1 MLSFFNAVNCYCDA
15 SLTKLADGTVV
26 TGSGYIL
33 TYEGN
38 VIDKKVKIVA
48 DSTNNYGEI
57 LAIYMG
63 VDALIRVAG
72 YDAFLNLFSDSKI
85 SVSGLTAWIYS
96 WIRDTDPS
104 TRMMHN
110 SSGQLVANQEIFS
123 AIVGLI
129 CNART
134 HLSIFHQRGHMNPD
148 NVRDMRIMMEDF
160 EKDNGTVVGEDII
173 REITYWNDC
182 IDNLTRDTLLRATTS
197 PGFNKEQYKKP
208 MVVVSNVLN
217 IGMMQDYRKLIG

>member
-15 SLTKLADGTVV
+15 SLTKLKDGTVV
-26 TGSGYIL
+26 TASGFIL

-38 VIDKKVKIVA
+38 VIDQRVKIVA

-63 VDALIRVAG
+63 IDSLIRVAG
-72 YDAFLNLFSDSKI
+72 YDAFLNVFSDSKI
-85 SVSGLTAWIYS
+85 SVSGLTSWIYS
-96 WIRDTDPS
+96 WIRDTDPR
-104 TRMMHN
+104 TRKMYN

-129 CNART
+129 CSART

-148 NVRDMRIMMEDF
+148 NVRDMRKMMEDF
-160 EKDNGTVVGEDII
+160 EKDNGSVVGEDII

-182 IDNLTRDTLLRATTS
+182 IDNLTRDTLLQVTS
-197 PGFNKEQYKKP
+197 DPGFDKNQYKKP
-208 MVVVSNVLN
+208 MIVVSNLLN
-217 IGMMQDYRKLIG
+217 IGMIQDYRKLIG